1 MRGGRNWRWD
11 VGSVVLLAIVSA
23 FSVGA
28 VDDPALEQYLSRL
41 GLTELR
47 LNYLERQLVKESEP
61 AKRGQL
67 AIKLAD
73 AYAEELAASADE
85 PERFARFKSGAEK
98 LLAEY
103 PEAKS
108 AAVQAALLQAEY
120 QRGEALVIRWMENP
134 TDRKPLT
141 EAAAILGQVQ
151 PKLSALHAELVKAEE
166 RAAEAIERM
175 TNEAARQAAEA
186 RLTRQRTVAIQAD
199 YFAGWSA
206 YYMGV
211 AAVQARSG
219 ERGTGSGQQKEFAMA
234 KEHFSRVLDVAEEKD
249 YASVEAEALGLDSIW
264 RARTA
269 IGLGLAEIAQRHAA
283 AAGSVFGWLAK
294 GNAPQVI
301 RDQAGY
307 WQMQGMLNV
316 GMYDEA
322 SKFMAKE
329 IERLAGNPSAGKSSL
344 CIAAIHGG
352 AARAGEGEPL
362 VEMGVRGLARMRQFE
377 TADKLVEKYKLEERL
392 RDRFCVVW
400 LRGRREY
407 LAAEKG
413 KSAAGF
419 EAAKKTLTAALAMP
433 EAKREAN
440 DAAQARYY
448 VAWAYFRLDE
458 IDAAGRLFNE
468 AALGLAFSAPEVAA
482 QAAWMHCTCLVQL
495 ASKDKRQVSTAQ
507 AALEAYLRDYPASEE
522 AQQVESLAARLRQSQ
537 LPPREAISELSAI
550 KPGDANY
557 ASAQYEIC
565 QLQYQLWSKVKG
577 DSGKAKPLAAEVL
590 KAVDGFISASDTNRD
605 GLRRLKASLLAVDVL
620 LNDAT
625 PAWERVGE
633 LLTSV
638 AAPAGQL
645 EVNSGAL
652 IEYQYRR
659 MQLAEHRGDGASV
672 QQAAMQIVRSGA
684 GTVYELPAL
693 AAAARAADAAF
704 RVATPADRRK
714 QAVEAER
721 LYSRIV
727 ELLGDSPAAL
737 ANKNALAASSKL
749 AEYDEELEN
758 WERAAGRL
766 KKLVD
771 LQPKD
776 RRLLRRAGVA
786 CIQAGQFAAALDYWR
801 TLAAGLT
808 AGSEE
813 WFEAKYFQLACLEKT
828 DRAAAQNVLKQFR
841 VLYPEVKS
849 AAWRDKFIEL
859 AQRL

>member
-1 MRGGRNWRWD
+1 MRVGRDWRRV
-11 VGSVVLLAIVSA
+11 VGLVVLLATVSA

-47 LNYLERQLVKESEP
+47 LNYLERQLIKESEP

-85 PERFARFKSGAEK
+85 PERFARFKAGAEK
-98 LLAEY
+98 LLTEY
-103 PEAKS
+103 PEVRS
-108 AAVQAALLQAEY
+108 PAVQAALLQAEY

-134 TDRKPLT
+134 ADRRPLA

-151 PKLSALHAELVKAEE
+151 PKLSGLHAELVKAEE
-166 RAAEAIERM
+166 RAAEGIERM
-175 TNEAARQAAEA
+175 TNELAREAAEA
-186 RLTRQRTVAIQAD
+186 RLARQRTVAVQAD

-206 YYMGV
+206 YYLGV
-211 AAVQARSG
+211 AQVQAANAERGARSG
-219 ERGTGSGQQKEFAMA
+219 EQKEFATA
-234 KEHFSRVLDVAEEKD
+234 KAHFSRVLDVTDEKD
-249 YASVEAEALGLDSIW
+249 YASIEAESLGLDSIW

-269 IGLGLAEIAQRHAA
+269 IGLGLVEIAQRHAA
-283 AAGSVFGWLAK
+283 AAGNVFGWLAK
-294 GNAPQVI
+294 GNAPPVI
-301 RDQAGY
+301 RDQAAY
-307 WQMQGMLNV
+307 WQLQGMINV
-316 GMYDEA
+316 GVYDEA
-322 SKFMAKE
+322 AKFAAKQ
-329 IERLAGNPSAGKSSL
+329 IEGMGGSPSAGKSSL
-344 CIAAIHGG
+344 CVAAIHGG
-352 AARAGEGEPL
+352 AARGASGEQL
-362 VEMGVRGLARMRQFE
+362 VEQGLRGLARMRQFE
-377 TADKLVEKYKLEERL
+377 TADKLIEKYKLEERL
-392 RDRFCVVW
+392 RDRFCIIW

-413 KSAAGF
+413 KSTAGF
-419 EAAKKTLTAALAMP
+419 EAAKNTLTAALAMP

-448 VAWAYFRLDE
+448 LAWARFRLDE

-468 AALGLAFSAPEVAA
+468 VAMGLAFAAPEVAA

-495 ASKDKRQVSTAQ
+495 TSKDKRQVSSAL
-507 AALEAYLRDYPASEE
+507 AALEAYRRDYPASEE
-522 AQQVESLAARLRQSQ
+522 AQQVELLVARLRQNQ
-537 LPPREAISELSAI
+537 LPPHEAISELSAI

-577 DSGKAKPLAAEVL
+577 DVGKAKPLAAEVL
-590 KAVDGFISASDTNRD
+590 RSVDVFLAATEKEREGS
-605 GLRRLKASLLAVDVL
+605 RRLKASLLAVDVL
-620 LNDAT
+620 LSGAT
-625 PAWERVGE
+625 PRWERVGM
-633 LLTSV
+633 LLTG
-638 AAPAGQL
+638 AAAAAEQQEAKSPA
-645 EVNSGAL
+645 A

-659 MQLAEHRGDGASV
+659 MQLAEHRGDTASV
-672 QQAAMQIVRSGA
+672 QRAAEQIVRTGV
-684 GTVYELPAL
+684 GTAYELPAL
-693 AAAARAADAAF
+693 AAAARAADDAF
-704 RVATPADRRK
+704 RAASAADRK
-714 QAVEAER
+714 KKAAEAAR
-721 LYSRIV
+721 LYARIV

-749 AEYDEELEN
+749 AEYDEELES
-758 WERAAGRL
+758 WEAAAGRL
-766 KKLVD
+766 KKLVE

-776 RRLLRRAGVA
+776 RRLLRRAGIA
-786 CIQAGQFAAALDYWR
+786 CFQAGQFAVALDYWR
-801 TLAAGLT
+801 TLAAGLN

-813 WFEAKYFQLACLEKT
+813 WFEAKYFHLACLEKT

-849 AAWRDKFIEL
+849 AAWRDKFAEL

>member
-1 MRGGRNWRWD
+1 MRIKIAA
-11 VGSVVLLAIVSA
+11 VFAVIVS
-23 FSVGA
+23 GA
-28 VDDPALEQYLSRL
+28 VVFSAEDQALEQYLSRL

-47 LNYLERQLVKESEP
+47 LAYLERQLVQESASP
-61 AKRGQL
+61 KRAQL
-67 AIKLAD
+67 ATKLAD

-103 PEAKS
+103 PEARS
-108 AAVQAALLQAEY
+108 PAVQAALLQAEY

-134 TDRKPLT
+134 GDRKPLA

-151 PKLSALHAELVKAEE
+151 PKLSELHAELMKAEE

-175 TNEAARQAAEA
+175 ANESMRQAAEA
-186 RLTRQRTVAIQAD
+186 RLTRQRTVAVQAD

-206 YYMGV
+206 YYLGV
-211 AAVQARSG
+211 ASAQAAG
-219 ERGTGSGQQKEFAMA
+219 AERGARNAEQKEFATA
-234 KEHFSRVLDVAEEKD
+234 KEHFSRVLDVTDEKD
-249 YASVEAEALGLDSIW
+249 YASIEAETLGLDSIW

-283 AAGSVFGWLAK
+283 AAGNVFGWLAK

-316 GMYDEA
+316 GMYNEA

-362 VEMGVRGLARMRQFE
+362 LEMGVRGLARMRQFE
-377 TADKLVEKYKLEERL
+377 TADNLIEKYKLEERL

-413 KSAAGF
+413 KSTAGF

-448 VAWAYFRLDE
+448 VAWTYFRLDE

-468 AALGLAFSAPEVAA
+468 AALGLAFSAPDVAA

-495 ASKDKRQVSTAQ
+495 ASKDKRQVSTAL
-507 AALEAYLRDYPASEE
+507 AALEAYRRDYPASEE

-625 PAWERVGE
+625 PAWERVGA

-638 AAPAGQL
+638 AAAAEQL
-645 EVNSGAL
+645 EANSAAA

-672 QQAAMQIVRSGA
+672 QQAAMQIVRNGA
-684 GTVYELPAL
+684 GTAYELPAL

-704 RVATPADRRK
+704 RVATPADRQK
-714 QAVEAER
+714 QAVEGER

-786 CIQAGQFAAALDYWR
+786 CFQAGQFAAALDYWR